1 MPKTNWMRLPQLTGF
16 FRHLPGSTSRSVFI
30 RITKPYTPLT
40 DLPVF
45 VCS

>member
-1 MPKTNWMRLPQLTGF
+1 MIVLDASRLTGF

-40 DLPVF
+40 F
-45 VCS
+45 